1 MCAIQSD
8 TLIILKQLLWQQLPL
23 QISILPFL
31 TTILLLLLIIWANIN
46 AQSGQDRVNELII
59 QEKIVNKPNRNDD
72 SYCVNESIVDFN
84 IEQLEYSN
92 PPKSDLSFTTLNT
105 KQSSSIESFNI
116 PKHVIINILE
126 TPKKI

>member
-1 MCAIQSD
+1 MCAIRSD

-92 PPKSDLSFTTLNT
+92 LPKSDLSFTTLNT

-116 PKHVIINILE
+116 PKHAIINILE

>member
-1 MCAIQSD
+1 M
-8 TLIILKQLLWQQLPL
+8 
-23 QISILPFL
+23 
-31 TTILLLLLIIWANIN
+31 LLLIIWANIN

-92 PPKSDLSFTTLNT
+92 LPKRYSKKYVRRIIGSETFNDNISEKNENWKLS
-105 KQSSSIESFNI
+105 
-116 PKHVIINILE
+116 
-126 TPKKI
+126 